1 MLKLLGAIL
10 IVFAGLML
18 GRLQARKLSD
28 RPGQIR
34 RFVRLLGQLE
44 TEISYGFTPLP
55 DALHKLGEQSV
66 EPFGRLL
73 SEIADCLNKED
84 RPVLEVWK
92 QTVEQHWH
100 RMAMRAGEKEVIVGL
115 GSTLGTTD
123 REDQIKHLRLAAKQL
138 ESMEADAA
146 EERRKYEKM
155 WRSLGLLGGALIAVI
170 MY

>member
-1 MLKLLGAIL
+1 MMKLLGAFM
-10 IVFAGLML
+10 IVFACMMI

-55 DALHKLGEQSV
+55 DALHKLGKQSA
-66 EPFGRLL
+66 EPFAGLL
-73 SEIADCLNKED
+73 SEIARRLDKED
-84 RPVLEVWK
+84 QAVLDVW
-92 QTVEQHWH
+92 QQIVERQWH
-100 RMAMRAGEKEVIVGL
+100 RTAMRGGEKDIIVGL

-138 ESMEADAA
+138 DSMEAEAA

-155 WRSLGLLGGALIAVI
+155 WKSLGLLGGALIAVI